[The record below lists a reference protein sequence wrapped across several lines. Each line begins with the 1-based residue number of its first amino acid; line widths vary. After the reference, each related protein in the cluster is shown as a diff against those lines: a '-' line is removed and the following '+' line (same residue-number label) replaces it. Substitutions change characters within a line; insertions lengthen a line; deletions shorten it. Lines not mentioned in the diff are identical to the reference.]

1 MGTRGELLRIVT
13 YNVHKCKGIDG
24 RVRPS
29 RIVGVLREIDPDV
42 VALQEVVSV
51 EDGRPDEHQA
61 SYIATQLGYHYTIGE
76 NRRIS
81 GAIYGNVVLSRHPLA
96 CVRNHDISV
105 RGRERRGCLH
115 TDVQLPAG
123 ETLHVFNVHLGTSF
137 LERRHQGRRLIDY
150 EILSNKELRG
160 PRIMLGDF
168 NEWTP
173 GLTSRLLAAHLKSV
187 DVRDRLRRSTTFP
200 GVFPFL
206 SLDHIYYDDRLRLD
220 GLTVHRS
227 RLALVAS
234 DHLPLVADFRL
245 PAEEA
250 KAGKATGSRVSAS
263 SSS

>member
-1 MGTRGELLRIVT
+1 MAVRGERLRIVT

-24 RVRPS
+24 RLRPS
-29 RIVGVLREIDPDV
+29 RIVGVLREIDADV
-42 VALQEVVSV
+42 IALQEVVSV
-51 EDGRPDEHQA
+51 EDGRPEEHQA

-123 ETLHVFNVHLGTSF
+123 DTLHVFNVHLGTSF

-150 EILSNKELRG
+150 EILRNKELRG

-187 DVRDRLRRSTTFP
+187 DVRERVRRSTTFP

-206 SLDHIYYDDRLRLD
+206 SLDHIYYDDRLRLEE
-220 GLTVHRS
+220 LIVHRT

-234 DHLPLVADFRL
+234 DHLPLVAEFRL

-250 KAGKATGSRVSAS
+250 KAAKADAGRLSAS